1 MRAFFIAL
9 ALTWFALVGPA
20 AAQTPVVTVSEPW
33 VRATVAQQQAT
44 GAFMR
49 LSASQNARLVAASS
63 PVAGLTEIH
72 EMALVNDVMRMRAIT
87 GLDLPAGQT
96 VELRPRSYHVML
108 MQLRQTL
115 NAGER
120 VAITLVFEDAN
131 RQRFSQT
138 IEAPVRPLAAAAAG
152 AHGHG
157 GHGQG
162 AHGGHGQG
170 HGAHAAPGGH
180 GHGGTHGGHA
190 PAAPQRP

>member
-44 GAFMR
+44 GAFLR

-72 EMALVNDVMRMRAIT
+72 EMTVVNDVMRMRAIA
-87 GLDLPAGQT
+87 GLDLPAAQA
-96 VELRPRSYHVML
+96 VELRPGGYHVML
-108 MQLRQTL
+108 MQLRQPL

-131 RQRFSQT
+131 RQRFTQT
-138 IEAPVRPLAAAAAG
+138 IEAPVLPLGAAAAG

-157 GHGQG
+157 GP
-162 AHGGHGQG
+162 G

-180 GHGGTHGGHA
+180 GHGHAPAA

>member
-44 GAFMR
+44 GAFML

-72 EMALVNDVMRMRAIT
+72 EMALVNDVMRMRAIA
-87 GLDLPAGQT
+87 GLDLPAGRT
-96 VELRPRSYHVML
+96 VELKPGGYHVML

-131 RQRFSQT
+131 RQRFTQT
-138 IEAPVRPLAAAAAG
+138 IEAPVRPLGAAATG

-157 GHGQG
+157 THGQG
-162 AHGGHGQG
+162 AHGAHGAHGQG
-170 HGAHAAPGGH
+170 HGAQAAP
-180 GHGGTHGGHA
+180 GGHA
-190 PAAPQRP
+190 PAAPAAPQRP

>member
-1 MRAFFIAL
+1 MRALFFAL
-9 ALTWFALVGPA
+9 ALAGFALVGPA
-20 AAQTPVVTVSEPW
+20 LAQAAAVQVADPW

-72 EMALVNDVMRMRAIT
+72 EMTVVNDVMRMRAIA
-87 GLDLPAGQT
+87 GLDLPAAQA
-96 VELRPRSYHVML
+96 VELRPGGYHVML
-108 MQLRQTL
+108 MQLRQPL

-131 RQRFSQT
+131 RQRFTQT
-138 IEAPVRPLAAAAAG
+138 IEAPVLPLGAAAAG

-157 GHGQG
+157 GP
-162 AHGGHGQG
+162 G

-180 GHGGTHGGHA
+180 GHGHAPAA

>member
-1 MRAFFIAL
+1 MQRNFRTFFVVLAL
-9 ALTWFALVGPA
+9 AWIATVGPA

-72 EMALVNDVMRMRAIT
+72 EMTVVNDVMRMRAIA
-87 GLDLPAGQT
+87 GLDLPAAQA
-96 VELRPRSYHVML
+96 VELRPGGYHVML
-108 MQLRQTL
+108 MQLRQPL

-131 RQRFSQT
+131 RQRFTQT
-138 IEAPVRPLAAAAAG
+138 IEAPVLPLGAAAAG

-157 GHGQG
+157 GP
-162 AHGGHGQG
+162 G

-180 GHGGTHGGHA
+180 GHGHAPAA

>member
-1 MRAFFIAL
+1 MRAFFLAL
-9 ALTWFALVGPA
+9 ALAGFALAGPA

-72 EMALVNDVMRMRAIT
+72 EMAMVNDVMRMRAIA
-87 GLDLPAGQT
+87 GVDLPAAQA
-96 VELRPRSYHVML
+96 VELRPGGYHVML

-120 VAITLVFEDAN
+120 VAITLVLEDAN

-138 IEAPVRPLAAAAAG
+138 IEAPVRPLGAAAAG

-162 AHGGHGQG
+162 
-170 HGAHAAPGGH
+170 HGAQAAPGGH
-180 GHGGTHGGHA
+180 GHGHAPAA